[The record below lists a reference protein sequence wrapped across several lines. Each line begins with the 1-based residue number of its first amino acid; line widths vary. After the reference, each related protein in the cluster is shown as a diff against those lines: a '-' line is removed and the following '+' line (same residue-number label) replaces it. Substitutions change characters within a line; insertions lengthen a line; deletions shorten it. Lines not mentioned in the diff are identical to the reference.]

1 MEQIQN
7 PQPNIPQQPK
17 WYLRHKFLWSLA
29 GFLLLVVVA
38 GSYFWWKEIKKS
50 PFIPSMC
57 PDGVTEECKK
67 NLSLFESTVEIMSW
81 KTYTNTEYGFELKY
95 PNDWELKS
103 TNSFLSIRSKI
114 DYDNI
119 VGEINYGPSDPINIQ
134 VHVNSKN
141 SSVNDWFGAEY
152 GKDEVFSKK
161 LVKINNMDAIEA
173 NVAGIMSYNSTYLG
187 STDYILEFYTPAD
200 SLYLN
205 TYNQILSTFRFLD
218 YKVSTS
224 GSLKTYINNKYGFE
238 IKFPS
243 EWPDPRTLI
252 PEVGV
257 WDTVY
262 ISDGTVADG
271 CCFGVQIDVTTDKKS
286 VDSFYSSANVDDPDV
301 IAEKDI
307 TFAGQKAKEVVTD
320 THFGANQKM
329 IYLLFENKL
338 YLLRIADVDK
348 SAEQVLFT
356 FRFTK

>member
-1 MEQIQN
+1 MQDPTEIELQE
-7 PQPNIPQQPK
+7 PKPK
-17 WYLRHKFLWSLA
+17 WYLGYNFLWSLA

-38 GSYFWWKEIKKS
+38 GSYFWWQEIKKT
-50 PFIPSMC
+50 PSIQQNTC
-57 PDGVTEECKK
+57 LAGTPPEEC
-67 NLSLFESTVEIMSW
+67 NDNPSSQFAIEDW
-81 KTYTNTEYGFELKY
+81 KTYTNTEYGLEFKY
-95 PNDWELKS
+95 PSHW
-103 TNSFLSIRSKI
+103 THRSGSEKI
-114 DYDNI
+114 FILDLLF
-119 VGEINYGPSDPINIQ
+119 ESQ
-134 VHVNSKN
+134 
-141 SSVNDWFGAEY
+141 
-152 GKDEVFSKK
+152 KDEVEIQFILNNGEFTPCEENCVRNRTENISGNNWSIYDLAYDKK
-161 LVKINNMDAIEA
+161 HGK
-173 NVAGIMSYNSTYLG
+173 AGVLKKDNLRFAFISFEKVN
-187 STDYILEFYTPAD
+187 FD
-200 SLYLN
+200 SQSFD
-205 TYNQILSTFRFLD
+205 QILSTFKFTGTR
-218 YKVSTS
+218 VTTS
-224 GSLKTYINNKYGFE
+224 GSLKTYRNDNYSFE

-271 CCFGVQIDVTTDKKS
+271 CCFGVQIDVTTDKMS
-286 VDSFYSSANVDDPDV
+286 IDSFYSSANVDDPDV

-348 SAEQVLFT
+348 SAEQVLST